1 MTTLSDDIQIKI
13 KSINEG
19 HMAILSRQ
27 EEILI
32 ETAVETHGMTQA
44 QRAAHA
50 CGYIL
55 AAKHEEAKALAFMD
69 KEKTLE
75 GIEAWKRA
83 EALFAKANAASIL
96 V

>member
-1 MTTLSDDIQIKI
+1 MTTIADDIQIKI

-32 ETAVETHGMTQA
+32 E
-44 QRAAHA
+44 
-50 CGYIL
+50 
-55 AAKHEEAKALAFMD
+55 
-69 KEKTLE
+69 
-75 GIEAWKRA
+75 AWKRA
-83 EALFAKANAASIL
+83 EALFTKASAASIL

>member
-1 MTTLSDDIQIKI
+1 MTTIADDIQNKI
-13 KSINEG
+13 KAINEG
-19 HMAILSRQ
+19 HMAYLNRQ
-27 EEILI
+27 EAILI
-32 ETAVETHGMTQA
+32 EMKAEIRGMTQD

>member
-1 MTTLSDDIQIKI
+1 MTTIANDIQIKI

-55 AAKHEEAKALAFMD
+55 AAKHEEARALEFM
-69 KEKTLE
+69 ENGKTLE